1 MIEIDVLPASH
12 KKSGDAILIR
22 IGTFSYEKQKENDQT
37 VILIDSGYTGTSEI
51 IEDYLHD
58 YYRTKTI
65 NKVFITHP
73 DTDHISGLLKLLDSE
88 SVKIE
93 KTFILDPW
101 NHSLELYHKIKD
113 KRVTPNSI
121 EKKLEETMSKLA
133 TVLDKLG
140 SKNTEV
146 FAGCCDEKLG
156 LYILGPTKEYY
167 ENLLLEFPGM
177 EKERNVSTEKIYM
190 DKHTEYDPSF
200 KHFLDNP
207 KTSARNDSSL
217 IICLCDTQQ
226 KPIALFT
233 GDAGVPSIKRAL
245 YFAERKTKLN
255 LKDIDWFQL
264 PHHGSLKNIDEEIL
278 DDLIPN
284 GVFVSSAD
292 DDAEHP
298 SKLLVNYLIKNSIIY
313 RHIGSSKGIC
323 FLFDGAPSRPGWSSV
338 KDSEP
343 FEKVL
348 KLKDGV

>member
-1 MIEIDVLPASH
+1 MTEIDVLPASQ

-22 IGTFSYEKQKENDQT
+22 IGTFSYEDLENNSQT
-37 VILIDSGYTGTSEI
+37 VILIDSGYTDTSKI

-58 YYRTKTI
+58 YYHTETI
-65 NKVFITHP
+65 DMVFVTHP

-101 NHSLELYHKIKD
+101 NHSVELYHKIED
-113 KRVTPNSI
+113 RRVTPNSI
-121 EKKLEETMSKLA
+121 GKKLEESMSKLA
-133 TVLDKLG
+133 TVLDKLD

-156 LYILGPTKEYY
+156 LYILGPTKKYY

-177 EKERNVSTEKIYM
+177 EKERNASNEKIYM

-233 GDAGVPSIKRAL
+233 GDAGVSSIKKAL
-245 YFAERKTKLN
+245 YFAKKRNFN
-255 LKDIDWFQL
+255 LKNISWFQL

-278 DDLIPN
+278 DDLTPN
-284 GVFVSSAD
+284 GVFVSAAD
-292 DDAEHP
+292 DDAEPP
-298 SKLLVNYLIKNSIIY
+298 SKLLVNYLIENSIIY

-323 FLFDGAPSRPGWSSV
+323 FLFDGAPLRPGWSSV